1 MNSIVKFLCD
11 NMIWIFSGLGT
22 SIIVLFIDFFIKN
35 RIVTSKTTKI
45 NQIAKGNN
53 ITQIGI
59 QKNYKKNKEIKENE

>member
-1 MNSIVKFLCD
+1 
-11 NMIWIFSGLGT
+11 MIWIFSGLGT
-22 SIIVLFIDFFIKN
+22 SIIVLFIGFFIKN